1 MRIKLMTLL
10 AGLFLF
16 GNLTI
21 AQSVG
26 EYRVRKTET
35 ITKKIEKQKKPEVE
49 REKNPEREG
58 FYVMPEVGILGADF
72 EFPYYDSIYY
82 LNFQGTFGYEFN
94 NNLALGV
101 GLGYYFPINSHYY
114 TYVPLFIN
122 LYGDITKKP
131 IAKSITPY
139 YSLDFGYNLCVRGYE
154 LFGTTEYNEGLLFT
168 PELGIR
174 INNFHIGAAAM
185 ITEYHRVYS
194 TYYHED
200 NYVNLVLSLK
210 LGYKIPLKNVKF

>member
-26 EYRVRKTET
+26 EYRIRKTET
-35 ITKKIEKQKKPEVE
+35 ITKKIEKQKKPKVE
-49 REKNPEREG
+49 RENNPEREG
-58 FYVMPEVGILGADF
+58 LYVMPEVGIIGVDF
-72 EFPYYDSIYY
+72 EFGAYY
-82 LNFQGTFGYEFN
+82 LNFQGTFGYKFN
-94 NNLALGV
+94 NHLELGV
-101 GLGYYFPINSHYY
+101 GLGYYFPGIQRRYY
-114 TYVPLFIN
+114 SYIPLYIN
-122 LYGDITKKP
+122 LRGDITKNQ

-139 YSLDFGYNLCVRGYE
+139 YSLDFGYNLCVKPMIDDWI
-154 LFGTTEYNEGLLFT
+154 FYNEGLLFT

-174 INNFHIGAAAM
+174 INNFHIGTAFM
-185 ITEYHRVYS
+185 ITRLHSESMYS
-194 TYYHED
+194 IRS
-200 NYVNLVLSLK
+200 NNRVNLVLSLK